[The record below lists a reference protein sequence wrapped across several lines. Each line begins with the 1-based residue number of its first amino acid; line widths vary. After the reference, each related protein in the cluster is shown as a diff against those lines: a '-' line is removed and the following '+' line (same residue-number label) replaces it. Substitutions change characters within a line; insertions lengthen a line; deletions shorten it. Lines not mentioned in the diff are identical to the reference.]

1 MTSDLLTVGELA
13 SRWGCKKVFLWRMR
27 KLGTGPAWLRI
38 GRLVRYRLCDVVAW
52 ESQQIRT
59 KEEL

>member
-13 SRWGCKKVFLWRMR
+13 ARWGCKKVFLWRMR
-27 KLGTGPAWLRI
+27 KSGTGPAWLRI

>member
-1 MTSDLLTVGELA
+1 MTADLLNVDELA
-13 SRWGCKKVFLWRMR
+13 LRWGCKKVFLWRMR
-27 KLGTGPAWLRI
+27 KRGTGPAWLRI

-52 ESQQIRT
+52 ESQQTRT